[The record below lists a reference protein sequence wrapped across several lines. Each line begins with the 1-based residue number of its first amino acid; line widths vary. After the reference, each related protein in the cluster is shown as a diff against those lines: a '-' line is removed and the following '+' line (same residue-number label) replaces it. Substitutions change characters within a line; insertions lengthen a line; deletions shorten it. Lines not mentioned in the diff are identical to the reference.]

1 MPRRSF
7 TAAGALLG
15 LLLTA
20 APAQAEAPAGEAALL
35 GWYNRKIHAF
45 NEWAVA
51 RFGSPAS
58 WTVDGLISPAAGQ
71 AFANALANLVNEP
84 ATALAGLVAGDDV
97 RAANAASRFAL
108 NSTLGLAGIHD
119 VAAERGQ
126 PADHLDLGLAL
137 CARGVPEGPVVVV
150 PFVGPRTLRD
160 GLADG
165 LYTSVL
171 FFYVPYFV
179 LGEVPALTAWSVLG
193 ASQIVGRT
201 IAFRQLDP
209 ETIALPGDTYEEQ
222 RLAYLAQRQ
231 ARCERYRSTMG
242 RGAP

>member
-1 MPRRSF
+1 MAHRRRILAS
-7 TAAGALLG
+7 ALL
-15 LLLTA
+15 LLLLA
-20 APAQAEAPAGEAALL
+20 APAQAQTPADESAFL
-35 GWYNRKIHAF
+35 GWYNRKINAF
-45 NEWAVA
+45 NDWAVE

-84 ATALAGLVAGDDV
+84 ATALAGLVAGDEV
-97 RAANAASRFAL
+97 RATNAAQRFAL

-119 VAAERGQ
+119 VAAERGR
-126 PADHLDLGLAL
+126 PADHLDLGVAL

-150 PFVGPRTLRD
+150 PFIGPRTLRD

-165 LYTSVL
+165 FYTSVM

-179 LGEVPALTAWSVLG
+179 LGEVPAIAAWSVLG
-193 ASQIVGRT
+193 ASQVVGRT

-209 ETIALPGDTYEEQ
+209 GTIALPGDTYEER
-222 RLAYLAQRQ
+222 RLAYLDRRRT
-231 ARCERYRSTMG
+231 RCERYRSTMDNG
-242 RGAP
+242 TP

>member
-1 MPRRSF
+1 MRVGPR
-7 TAAGALLG
+7 TAAIALF
-15 LLLTA
+15 LLLVCG
-20 APAQAEAPAGEAALL
+20 PAQAQEAALL

-45 NEWAVA
+45 NDWAVE

-58 WTVDGLISPAAGQ
+58 WTVDGLISPAVGQ
-71 AFANALANLVNEP
+71 AFTNALANLVNEP
-84 ATALAGLVAGDDV
+84 STALAGLVAGDDARV
-97 RAANAASRFAL
+97 ANAAQRFAL

-126 PADHLDLGLAL
+126 PADHLDLGVAL

-150 PFVGPRTLRD
+150 PFIGPRTLRD

-193 ASQIVGRT
+193 ASQVVGRT

-209 ETIALPGDTYEEQ
+209 GTIALPSGTYEEQ
-222 RLAYLAQRQ
+222 RLAYLDHRRT
-231 ARCERYRSTMG
+231 RCERYRGTMEN
-242 RGAP
+242 RTP